1 MFEVEHHHFQQMSI
15 PQNKEELQK
24 AIIDNYEKLVKE
36 LTAVPIHLVHL
47 KNLEGHSKNS
57 TMSVHNLVSYLIGWG
72 QLVIKWHTLKNQNIA
87 VDFPETGFKWN
98 ELGKLAQKFYSDYES
113 IDYDQLLT
121 KLETTVTEIL
131 QIVEI
136 KTNEALYQYPW
147 CNDFTMGRMIQLNT
161 ASPFNNAK
169 NRLRKWK
176 KSQSLK

>member
-1 MFEVEHHHFQQMSI
+1 
-15 PQNKEELQK
+15 
-24 AIIDNYEKLVKE
+24 LVQ
-36 LTAVPIHLVHL
+36 L
-47 KNLEGHSKNS
+47 KDLEGHSKNS

-72 QLVIKWHTLKNQNIA
+72 QLVIKWNTLKDQNIA

-113 IDYDQLLT
+113 IDFDQLLI
-121 KLETTVTEIL
+121 KLENTVSEIL

-136 KTNEALYQYPW
+136 KTNEALYHCHW
-147 CNDFTMGRMIQLNT
+147 NNDWTLGRMIQLNT

-169 NRLRKWK
+169 IRLKKWK